1 MLEDAKVPVVFPKNE
16 FYVLLN
22 FGINSVPG
30 DYNDSVALGVVLKS
44 FLGEFGCITTTYFLF
59 VFSYAF

>member
-30 DYNDSVALGVVLKS
+30 DYNDSVTLGVVL
-44 FLGEFGCITTTYFLF
+44 
-59 VFSYAF
+59 